1 MIEFGQVPNE
11 NAQESLEALFRFQS
25 DKKATNLSIHTK
37 LFCAISSNIFGNQ
50 VQNRKF
56 LLEIVQKFSN
66 YRVLIIA
73 CPYPKA

>member
-25 DKKATNLSIHTK
+25 DKKATNLSIRTK

-56 LLEIVQKFSN
+56 LTEKRAKFSN
-66 YRVLIIA
+66 YRV
-73 CPYPKA
+73 